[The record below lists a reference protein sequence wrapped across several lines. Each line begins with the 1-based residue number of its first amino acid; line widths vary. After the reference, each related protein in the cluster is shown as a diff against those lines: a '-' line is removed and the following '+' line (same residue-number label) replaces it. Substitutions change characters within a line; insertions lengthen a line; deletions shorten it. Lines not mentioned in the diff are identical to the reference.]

1 MTGSL
6 QIKNG
11 KYYAVIN
18 TYENGKRK
26 QKWIDSGLSVK
37 GNKTKAEKFLRE
49 QITILEKKV
58 NIISHD
64 ALLSDYIEHWLGY
77 CKAFI
82 DEVTYNGY
90 VEIINAHILPYF
102 NKLKTKLSDVNYQIL
117 QRYFDEK
124 AENGRI
130 DGKGG
135 LSANSLK
142 RHKNVLSQTLD
153 LAIKEGYIQSNFTKL
168 CELPKVERREPTFYT
183 KEQVAALL
191 KALKD
196 DDIFPAILLTV
207 YLGLRRSE
215 LCGLQWDSVDFENGF
230 LTIKHT
236 VVSYGGR
243 IEKDKTKNQ
252 SSRRSYPLSD
262 EIIYLFL
269 EIKSKQEENKALF
282 GKGYHTSNYIFTW
295 DDGRPIS
302 PDYISHKFG
311 KLLKKYNLP
320 HIRFHD
326 LRHTCASLL
335 ISNGG
340 TLKDAQEWLG
350 HASITMTA
358 NVYGHLDIERKQT
371 LSKKMQSLLDIKE
384 C

>member
-18 TYENGKRK
+18 TYVNGKRK
-26 QKWIDSGLSVK
+26 PKWICSGLSVK

-49 QITILEKKV
+49 QIAIFEKQS
-58 NIISHD
+58 NLISCD
-64 ALLSDYIEHWLGY
+64 TLLSDYIKHWLDS
-77 CKAFI
+77 CRAFV

-90 VEIINAHILPYF
+90 VEIIEAHILPYF
-102 NKLKTKLSDVNYQIL
+102 DKLKIKLSDVNYQIL

-124 AENGRI
+124 AVNGRI

-191 KALKD
+191 KVLKD
-196 DDIFPAILLTV
+196 EDIFPAILLTV

-215 LCGLQWDSVDFENGF
+215 LCGLQWDSIDFENCI

-252 SSRRSYPLSD
+252 SSRRSYPMSY
-262 EIIYLFL
+262 EIRYLLL

-282 GKGYHTSNYIFTW
+282 GKGYYKSDYVFTW

-371 LSKKMQSLLDIKE
+371 LSEKMQSLLDIKE